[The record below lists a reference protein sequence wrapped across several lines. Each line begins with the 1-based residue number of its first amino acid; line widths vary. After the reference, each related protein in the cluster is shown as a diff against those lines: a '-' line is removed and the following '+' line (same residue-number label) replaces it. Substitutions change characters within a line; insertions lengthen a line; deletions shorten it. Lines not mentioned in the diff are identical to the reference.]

1 MDIFLIIVGLVL
13 GVVGLIG
20 SILPALPG
28 APLNFGALF
37 LLYFINWGADPSPW
51 AMAIFGI
58 LTVASLA
65 IDYLLPARIVKGY
78 GATRAGVVGAFLGML
93 IGFVVL
99 NFIGL
104 LIGTFLG
111 AVLGEML
118 SGKKWPEAAKA
129 GAAGVSGNL
138 LAMLFKLLLALG
150 MLVYFLVK
158 LF

>member
-1 MDIFLIIVGLVL
+1 MDIFLIILGLVL
-13 GVVGLIG
+13 GIAGLVG
-20 SILPALPG
+20 SVLPALPG
-28 APLNFGALF
+28 APLNFGALV
-37 LLYFINWGADPSPW
+37 LLYFISRGSDPSFW
-51 AMAIFGI
+51 AMAVLGI

-78 GATRAGVVGAFLGML
+78 GATRPGVVGAFLGML

-99 NFIGL
+99 NLIGL
-104 LIGTFLG
+104 FIGTFLG

-129 GAAGVSGNL
+129 GAAGVGGNL
-138 LAMLFKLLLALG
+138 LAMLFKVLLALG